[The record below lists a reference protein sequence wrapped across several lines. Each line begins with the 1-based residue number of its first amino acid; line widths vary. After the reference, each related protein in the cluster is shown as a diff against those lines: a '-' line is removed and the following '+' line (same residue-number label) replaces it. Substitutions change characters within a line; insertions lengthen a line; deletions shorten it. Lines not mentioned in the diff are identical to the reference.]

1 MRIFLYEFLTG
12 GALWNESN
20 GALPGGSLLTE
31 GRAMAQAIATD
42 LAAIPE
48 VHVVSTRDARLP
60 PFHPENC
67 EVVTISSADE
77 ERDTIARLSQV
88 ADWTLLIAPES
99 EGILLQ
105 QVERLAALGV
115 RLLSPP
121 PEVVRI
127 ATNKQIT
134 ADWLARRNVPTPR
147 GSIVN
152 PGDRAADGIER
163 AVVKPI
169 DGCGSQEI
177 QLLNGRAAVETAIA
191 RLERPMRLEAFIP
204 GLAASVAV
212 LCGPRQKV
220 ALPACEQRLS
230 SDGSFAY
237 LGGRTPLPPCLDD
250 RARRLAMAAIQTLPG
265 PIIGYLGVDLVLG
278 EEPDGSGDAVIE
290 INPRLTTSYVG
301 LRAACQTNLAA
312 AMLAIAAGQPAHL
325 RFHSESLEFDADGT
339 VRRAAQGGNR
349 T

>member
-1 MRIFLYEFLTG
+1 
-12 GALWNESN
+12 
-20 GALPGGSLLTE
+20 
-31 GRAMAQAIATD
+31 MAQALATD

-60 PFHPENC
+60 PFQPANC
-67 EVVTISSADE
+67 EVAKIGSANE
-77 ERDTIARLSQV
+77 ERDAISRLSQA
-88 ADWTLLIAPES
+88 ADWMLLIAPES
-99 EGILLQ
+99 NGILLER
-105 QVERLAALGV
+105 VERLASSGV

-121 PEVVRI
+121 PETVRI
-127 ATNKQIT
+127 ATNKQST
-134 ADWLARRNVPTPR
+134 ADWLARHDVPTPR

-152 PGDRAADGIER
+152 PGERATDGLER
-163 AVVKPI
+163 AVLKPI
-169 DGCGSQEI
+169 DGCGSQEVR
-177 QLLNGRAAVETAIA
+177 LLNPRAAVETAIA

-212 LCGPRQKV
+212 VCGPRQHV

-230 SDGSFAY
+230 SDGSFTY
-237 LGGRTPLPPCLDD
+237 LGGRTPLPLHLDD
-250 RARRLAMAAIQTLPG
+250 RARRLALLAVQSLPG
-265 PIIGYLGVDLVLG
+265 PIVGYLGVDLVLG
-278 EEPDGSGDAVIE
+278 EAPDGSGDAIIE

-339 VRRAAQGGNR
+339 VRRAVQGGDR